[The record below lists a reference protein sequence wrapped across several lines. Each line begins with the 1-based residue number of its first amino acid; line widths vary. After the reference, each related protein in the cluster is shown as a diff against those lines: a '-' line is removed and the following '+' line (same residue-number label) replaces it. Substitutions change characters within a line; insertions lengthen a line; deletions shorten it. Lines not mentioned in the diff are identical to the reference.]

1 MTLTTKSILRC
12 LGLLLLWSIE
22 AVAWRAKKNTPIHQL
37 HISMN
42 NILSIRGG
50 DIQNLQC
57 LEETN
62 EVVFNN
68 SIHDDQ
74 LVIIYFTS
82 KNCPPCKRVSPIFE
96 ELSEEFEDREVV
108 FCKVDVDDNPDT
120 ATTYQVNGWPTLLFF
135 KKGEKVIEIVGGEVA
150 EATLY
155 DWVKLLA
162 PKEEISDGKSED
174 KGNGNEGDDL

>member
-12 LGLLLLWSIE
+12 VGLMLLWSIE

-37 HISMN
+37 HL
-42 NILSIRGG
+42 LSIKGG

-74 LVIIYFTS
+74 LVVIYFAS
-82 KNCPPCKRVSPIFE
+82 KNCPPCKRVAPIFE
-96 ELSEEFEDREVV
+96 ELSEEFEDRVV
-108 FCKVDVDDNPDT
+108 FCKVNVDENPDT
-120 ATTYQVNGWPTLLFF
+120 AATYQVNGWPTFLFF
-135 KKGEKVIEIVGGEVA
+135 KKGEKVVEVVGGEVA

-162 PKEEISDGKSED
+162 PKEISDDKSD